1 MWCRH
6 RQHWLRNTNN
16 WITIPWPAHTVA
28 KGRRKDAAGSGSEM
42 DADGRS
48 EGAPTGE
55 SPSSSLLHACR
66 SCPWLHVLVACR
78 SCPWLHVLVAC
89 RSCPW
94 LHVLVLVTQ
103 LTTAPAEMTEDA
115 REEDAL
121 AAELEAGLAGT
132 MP

>member
-78 SCPWLHVLVAC
+78 SCPWLHVLV
-89 RSCPW
+89 
-94 LHVLVLVTQ
+94 LVTQ